1 MQFDDGVCKKAIEDA
16 ADAIIILDDQAYPE
30 YINSAGVELTGY
42 DLRTMQE
49 LHTEEWILAPLVA
62 EPGVVRYISL
72 EEILPNDRDIAE
84 DYVFV
89 HHQHGIWLPVH
100 MRLVKIPD
108 EDGQPAG
115 YITYLKDAR
124 ALMNMLDRMSEL
136 EQHALIDTLT
146 GLPNRRSIEQE
157 IQMRLDAFRRYGHA
171 MALFILDIDHFKR
184 VNDNYGHNLGDLV
197 LRNVASVIRGSLRTP
212 DVVGRWGGEEFVG
225 VLAGA
230 AADSIEDVLTR
241 IRQDVAAARL
251 EFQGQPISVT
261 ASIGATL
268 PIEDDTP
275 RTCMQRADTALYTSK
290 ETGRNRITIG

>member
-1 MQFDDGVCKKAIEDA
+1 MQYDDGICRKAVEDA
-16 ADAIIILDDQAYPE
+16 ADAIIFLNDQAYPE
-30 YINSAGVELTGY
+30 YINRAGIELTGY
-42 DLRTMQE
+42 ELKELQE

-72 EEILPNDRDIAE
+72 EDILPSERKIAE

-100 MRLVKIPD
+100 MRLVKVPD
-108 EDGQPAG
+108 EDGLPAG

-146 GLPNRRSIEQE
+146 GLPNRRNIEQE
-157 IQMRLDAFRRYGHA
+157 IQMRLDAFRRYEHA
-171 MALFILDIDHFKR
+171 MALFILDIDHFKD

-230 AADSIEDVLTR
+230 ATNAIEDVLER
-241 IRQDVAAARL
+241 IRKDVAAARL
-251 EFQGQPISVT
+251 EFQGQTISVT
-261 ASIGATL
+261 ASIGATV
-268 PIEDDTP
+268 PMDTDTP

-290 ETGRNRITIG
+290 ETGRNRVTIA

>member
-1 MQFDDGVCKKAIEDA
+1 MQYDDGICRKAIEDA
-16 ADAIIILDDQAYPE
+16 ADAIIFLNDQAYPE
-30 YINSAGVELTGY
+30 YINRAGIELTGY
-42 DLRTMQE
+42 ELKELQE

-72 EEILPNDRDIAE
+72 EDILPSERKIAE

-100 MRLVKIPD
+100 MRLVKVPD
-108 EDGQPAG
+108 EDGLPAG

-146 GLPNRRSIEQE
+146 GLPNRRNIEQE
-157 IQMRLDAFRRYGHA
+157 IQMRLDAFRRYEHA
-171 MALFILDIDHFKR
+171 MALFILDIDHFKD

-230 AADSIEDVLTR
+230 ATNAIEDVLER
-241 IRQDVAAARL
+241 IRKDVAAARL
-251 EFQGQPISVT
+251 EFQGQTISVT
-261 ASIGATL
+261 ASIGATV
-268 PIEDDTP
+268 PMDTDTP

-290 ETGRNRITIG
+290 ETGRNRVTIA